1 MKNRKQML
9 AAIQEALKRKTIRQN
24 KETKAV
30 ADLVLYAIDLA
41 IDEEERM
48 VRCGGRND
56 DKRRYRKQPKPL

>member
-9 AAIQEALKRKTIRQN
+9 AAIQEALKRKTIRQS

-48 VRCGGRND
+48 DAMVAEYERNH
-56 DKRRYRKQPKPL
+56 KSA

>member
-48 VRCGGRND
+48 DTMVAEYERNH
-56 DKRRYRKQPKPL
+56 KSA

>member
-41 IDEEERM
+41 IDEEAYG
-48 VRCGGRND
+48 CDGG
-56 DKRRYRKQPKPL
+56 

>member
-41 IDEEERM
+41 IDEEARMDAMVAEYER
-48 VRCGGRND
+48 NH
-56 DKRRYRKQPKPL
+56 KSA

>member
-48 VRCGGRND
+48 DAMVAEYERNH
-56 DKRRYRKQPKPL
+56 KYA

>member
-48 VRCGGRND
+48 MRWWLNMKGITNPHES
-56 DKRRYRKQPKPL
+56 DKSY

>member
-1 MKNRKQML
+1 ML

-48 VRCGGRND
+48 DAMVAEYERNH
-56 DKRRYRKQPKPL
+56 KSA